1 MIDPIWLLVFSLIAT
16 ATLSTGLIFRS
27 IGKNKK
33 AEGKTNGFLIASYI
47 LITVAIL
54 GLLGDGVV
62 VIVDISLLAV
72 ILAPAL
78 IGVLFIVCF
87 AGGLSNVVTGRLEKD
102 RAKVGTGWALLIVC
116 ILITLIF
123 VALLIWFLAAIA
135 HM

>member
-1 MIDPIWLLVFSLIAT
+1 MIDPIWLLVLSLIAA
-16 ATLSTGLIFRS
+16 ATLSVGLIFRS

-33 AEGKTNGFLIASYI
+33 VEGKTSGFLIASYI
-47 LITVAIL
+47 LITIAIL
-54 GLLGDGVV
+54 ALLGDVV
-62 VIVDISLLAV
+62 IVIVDISLLAI

-87 AGGLSNVVTGRLEKD
+87 AYGLSNVVTGHLEKD

-116 ILITLIF
+116 ILITLVF